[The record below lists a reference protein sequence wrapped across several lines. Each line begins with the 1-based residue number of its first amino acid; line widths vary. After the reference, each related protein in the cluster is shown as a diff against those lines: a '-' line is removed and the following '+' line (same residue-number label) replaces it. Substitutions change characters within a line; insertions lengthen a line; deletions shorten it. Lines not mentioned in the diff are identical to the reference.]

1 MKYLAFIIMLFAFQD
16 TITVVDFSQSS
27 DISSWKTTNDDV
39 MGGISTSSIALNEN
53 GKGVFSGHVS
63 TENNG
68 GFAMVKS
75 SVAVAL
81 HETSKKVVLR
91 LKGEGK
97 AYQFRVKSNPV
108 DRHWY
113 TQKFTTSGD
122 WETIEIDLNN
132 LYPIFR
138 GNRLRRQNFN
148 HTEIK
153 EIAFLIG
160 NKQNENFKL
169 IIDSIKIN

>member
-53 GKGVFSGHVS
+53 SKGVFSGHVS

-68 GFAMVKS
+68 GFAMVKN
-75 SVAVAL
+75 SVAVTL
-81 HETSKKVVLR
+81 HETSKKVILR
-91 LKGEGK
+91 LKGDGK
-97 AYQFRVKSNPV
+97 AYQFRVKSNPT

-122 WETIEIDLNN
+122 WETIEIDLNS

-148 HTEIK
+148 YTEIK

-160 NKQNENFKL
+160 NKQDENFKL